1 MATSAALS
9 GAMDADY
16 IEMMHHRAM
25 HQVNEVLHVCL
36 HTPRTQDRWH
46 CLQRD
51 KHLELYAKKSNTTR
65 SVFFLGVNEIY
76 CGFDEVHDLLSFDN
90 RKQFHLVMKLLYGR
104 NFRDG
109 DLAALRHPRACDVSY
124 DVADV
129 QHSALWMSMQARRDS
144 VMGRD
149 NRLEF
154 FQALMILHPDRSTI
168 GSSTLGAGGL
178 QSLYARPSDTIK
190 KRTLALT
197 WLPFVM
203 DDDAMASSATSMSDA
218 LRLQY
223 TLIVEEVSRNR
234 LRLACVSTSFRD
246 GDDLHG
252 RSSAARQIARRLVA
266 RSISKLD
273 GAVVAARLSK
283 QTLVAPNQWVRNEDR
298 ASCVICWKSFNSFF
312 RRRHHCRLCGEVIC
326 GSCSTLRRT
335 NIVLRKDFEKVRICH
350 LCSNRGR
357 KKSDSFAS
365 TSFASHVPPQHV
377 DGSDDGGLE
386 HYTIGTQRRTPGRPR
401 FIENIH
407 RYQRPIGLTEEMDIG
422 DDDDDDDF
430 DESDGY
436 LGEYVSARGIFS
448 SQKIISIR
456 SLTRSEGVAS
466 STSSAATTGS
476 VWDPPSIPRVFRRT
490 NTTPATLLARAE
502 RQGDKMQ
509 PPAGYASAPKESTK
523 APVQTGG
530 DSFSQSFLH
539 PLAQAAAAQRAEP
552 PKSIVADVG
561 SYDMYASL
569 GADISTIKTPDDVPE
584 IYRRTSMLSLG
595 LMDGY
600 EPTDADTGASLPA
613 NTTPPPP
620 TGARKAVTYADAAWE
635 ARRLK
640 LMKVICSPAC
650 TLVDR
655 ALMRECCEAVAAAF
669 HVRCAFIARVEE
681 LFVVLEHV
689 VGTHRLSP
697 IDHFLRAE
705 TPCDLVL
712 ARSGHPLVVMNCHLD
727 SRTKDLEMVRDLDMR
742 FLVGASIRVRG
753 LPIASI
759 CAFSMGPSS
768 DDDDQDASPAP
779 SVVPSVTNVGLKT
792 LQRAAQF
799 IEEEL
804 ERFVDG
810 LDI

>member
-9 GAMDADY
+9 GAMDAEY

-76 CGFDEVHDLLSFDN
+76 CGFDEVHELLSFDN

-109 DLAALRHPRACDVSY
+109 DLTGLRHPRACDVTY

-168 GSSTLGAGGL
+168 GSSTLGA
-178 QSLYARPSDTIK
+178 
-190 KRTLALT
+190 
-197 WLPFVM
+197 
-203 DDDAMASSATSMSDA
+203 
-218 LRLQY
+218 
-223 TLIVEEVSRNR
+223 
-234 LRLACVSTSFRD
+234 
-246 GDDLHG
+246 
-252 RSSAARQIARRLVA
+252 
-266 RSISKLD
+266 
-273 GAVVAARLSK
+273 
-283 QTLVAPNQWVRNEDR
+283 
-298 ASCVICWKSFNSFF
+298 
-312 RRRHHCRLCGEVIC
+312 
-326 GSCSTLRRT
+326 
-335 NIVLRKDFEKVRICH
+335 
-350 LCSNRGR
+350 
-357 KKSDSFAS
+357 
-365 TSFASHVPPQHV
+365 
-377 DGSDDGGLE
+377 
-386 HYTIGTQRRTPGRPR
+386 
-401 FIENIH
+401 
-407 RYQRPIGLTEEMDIG
+407 EEMDIG
-422 DDDDDDDF
+422 DEDEDDDF

-436 LGEYVSARGIFS
+436 LG
-448 SQKIISIR
+448 
-456 SLTRSEGVAS
+456 
-466 STSSAATTGS
+466 
-476 VWDPPSIPRVFRRT
+476 D
-490 NTTPATLLARAE
+490 
-502 RQGDKMQ
+502 
-509 PPAGYASAPKESTK
+509 
-523 APVQTGG
+523 
-530 DSFSQSFLH
+530 
-539 PLAQAAAAQRAEP
+539 
-552 PKSIVADVG
+552 
-561 SYDMYASL
+561 YDMYASI
-569 GADISTIKTPDDVPE
+569 GPDISKTPDDVPE

-600 EPTDADTGASLPA
+600 EPPDADTGASLPVKA
-613 NTTPPPP
+613 APSPP
-620 TGARKAVTYADAAWE
+620 TGSRKGVTYADAAWE

-655 ALMRECCEAVAAAF
+655 SLMRECCEAVAAAF

-705 TPCDLVL
+705 TPCDHVL

-727 SRTKDLEMVRDLDMR
+727 SRTKDLELVRDLDMR

-753 LPIASI
+753 LPIACL
-759 CAFSMGPSS
+759 CAFSMGPSE
-768 DDDDQDASPAP
+768 DDDRDQAP
-779 SVVPSVTNVGLKT
+779 VPTVVPNVTNVGLKT

-804 ERFVDG
+804 ERLVDG